1 MYRITKQQKGNYA
14 NLLLKQ
20 PESVLHTQDIA
31 VLWGMKKPAT
41 LYTTI
46 GRYVKRGILTPL
58 TKGMYT
64 TVRPRELDPLLVG
77 LKSLHGYGYVS
88 CETVL
93 FKEGVI
99 NQPPQ
104 EITLVGSGSRHWT
117 ISEHRFRSRK
127 LKEAFLY
134 HPIGIIEKNGIR
146 FATRERAVAD
156 LLYFHPH
163 APLDAPVYWQR
174 VQDIQRAIGYHLTP
188 DRYASSS
195 PN

>member
-1 MYRITKQQKGNYA
+1 MYRIDKQYRKDYA
-14 NLLLKQ
+14 NFLLKQ
-20 PESVLHTQDIA
+20 PERILHTQDIA
-31 VLWGMKKPAT
+31 ILWGIQKPQT

-64 TVRPRELDPLLVG
+64 TMRPQELDSLLIG
-77 LKSLHGYGYVS
+77 IKSLHAYGYVS

-93 FKEGVI
+93 FQEGVV
-99 NQPPQ
+99 NQLPQ
-104 EITLVGSGSRHWT
+104 EITLVSSQSRHWT
-117 ISEHRFRSRK
+117 VNEHRFRSRK
-127 LKEAFLY
+127 LKDAFLY
-134 HPIGIIEKNGIR
+134 HPLGIIEKNGIR
-146 FATRERAVAD
+146 TATRERAVAD
-156 LLYFHPH
+156 LLYFHPR

-195 PN
+195 SN